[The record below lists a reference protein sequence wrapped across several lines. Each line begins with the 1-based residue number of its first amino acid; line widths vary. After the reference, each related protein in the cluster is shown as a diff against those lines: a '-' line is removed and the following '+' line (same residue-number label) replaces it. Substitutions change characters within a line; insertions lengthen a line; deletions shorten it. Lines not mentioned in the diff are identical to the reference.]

1 MKRSSLFQAVKL
13 VLQGV
18 LLQLPD
24 SSDCPPAV
32 IELMRCCWK
41 TEPRDRLRFPEICS
55 RLEEALEENI
65 KGMHHLE
72 PDLPRPPAFPSAY
85 PALPDD
91 LPPLDFSEL
100 GDELECDLAA
110 DMAGSDELLDPENY
124 LLPRPPDPSRVQY
137 LEPIA
142 D

>member
-1 MKRSSLFQAVKL
+1 MKL

-41 TEPRDRLRFPEICS
+41 TEPRDRLRFPEICA
-55 RLEEALEENI
+55 RLEEALEETV
-65 KGMHHLE
+65 KGMHHDLE
-72 PDLPRPPAFPSAY
+72 PDLPRPPAFPAAY

-100 GDELECDLAA
+100 GDDLT
-110 DMAGSDELLDPENY
+110 GTDELLDPENY
-124 LLPRPPDPSRVQY
+124 LLPRPPDPNRVQY
-137 LEPIA
+137 MEPIA